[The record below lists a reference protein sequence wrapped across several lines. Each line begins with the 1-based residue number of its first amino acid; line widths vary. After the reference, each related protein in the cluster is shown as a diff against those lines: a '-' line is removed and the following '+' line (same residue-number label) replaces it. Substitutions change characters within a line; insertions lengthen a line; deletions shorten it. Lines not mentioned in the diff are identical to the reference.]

1 MKKILAIYAA
11 VIATFALAVSCNK
24 VEDLPYHEE
33 GSQVQLTASKATV
46 APTAADSATT
56 VIDFSWT
63 DPKYASDSATFR
75 YILEI
80 DSSGR
85 NFAKKTTK
93 TVIGTRSTSL
103 TGKELNNIVLNYGFT
118 LGQAYDMDVRLV
130 SSYNN
135 NNERYVSANTVKIKV
150 TPYKD
155 SSVLTSTQSSVTG
168 TLATASQ
175 HSLDF
180 NWTRSFNGYSG
191 VVNYVLQYDS
201 SGKGFVNP
209 FEINVGANL
218 LTKGMTQGEMNET
231 ALNSGIPGGNSGK
244 VEYRI
249 KATTV
254 HGATVYSNVVHI
266 TIQSYLPILRF
277 YLPGGYQAATGN
289 GNNWDPPTAPEFI
302 RDQRTGLFNNMY
314 YMYIYLPAGAEFKIT
329 QGRAWDV
336 NYGGTGGTLVP
347 GGANLTVPSA
357 GVYRITINR
366 QTLQYNIMAGRM
378 GFVGGGVG
386 AGWDPPSVFPTYA
399 MGAPAT
405 NVFVGITDFTTNGW
419 KLIDNNVWN
428 NGSNAVNET
437 RSYGTA
443 GPSGSTLA
451 TNGADFSAPSAAG
464 RYRVIWDGR
473 NADNTK
479 YEMSPATEMRVV
491 GDGIDVPGVNDW
503 DPPTSPQM
511 TYNGNGE
518 WTITLALEA
527 NKSIKFLAGNAW
539 GAFDYEDNS
548 GQSQALGSP
557 RPIKWDGGPD
567 FKTPTSAGTYTIT
580 LNEYTQR
587 VTIN

>member
-1 MKKILAIYAA
+1 MKKYLAICAA
-11 VIATFALAVSCNK
+11 VIVTLAACNK

-33 GSQVQLTASKATV
+33 GSQVTLSANKTTV
-46 APTAADSATT
+46 APTAADSANE
-56 VIDFSWT
+56 VISFSWT
-63 DPKYASDSATFR
+63 DPKYASDTSSFR

-85 NFAKKTTK
+85 NFSKKSTK
-93 TVIGTRSTSL
+93 TVIGTRTMSL

-118 LGQAYDMDVRLV
+118 LGQPYDMDVRLV

-135 NNERYVSANTVKIKV
+135 NNERYISANTLKIKV

-155 SSVLTSTQSSVTG
+155 SSVLTSTQSSVSG
-168 TLATASQ
+168 TLATAAQ

-191 VVNYVLQYDS
+191 NVTYVLQYDS

-209 FEINVGANL
+209 FEIAVGANL
-218 LTKGMTQGEMNET
+218 LTKAMTQGEMNET
-231 ALNSGIPGGNSGK
+231 ALNSGIPGGNPGK

-249 KATTV
+249 KATTAQ
-254 HGATVYSNVVHI
+254 GATVYSNAVHI
-266 TIQSYLPILRF
+266 TIQTYLPILRF
-277 YLPGGYQAATGN
+277 FLPGGYQAATGN

-314 YMYIYLPAGAEFKIT
+314 YMYIWLPAGAEFKIT

-347 GGANLTVPSA
+347 GGANLSVPAA

-366 QTLQYNIMAGRM
+366 QTLQYNIMQGRM

-386 AGWDPPSVFPTYA
+386 AGWNPPNVFPTYQ
-399 MGAPAT
+399 MGAPST

-419 KLIDNNVWN
+419 KLIDNNTWN
-428 NGSNAVNET
+428 NGSNAVDET
-437 RSYGTA
+437 RSYGTS
-443 GPSGSTLA
+443 GPSGSTLQ
-451 TNGADFSAPSAAG
+451 TNGADFAAPAAAG

-473 NADNTK
+473 NPDNTK
-479 YEMSPATEMRVV
+479 YEMSPATEMRLV
-491 GDGIDVPGVNDW
+491 GDGMDVPGVNDW

-518 WTITLALEA
+518 WIITIALKA

-548 GQSQALGSP
+548 GQSQALGTP

-567 FKTPTSAGTYTIT
+567 FRTPTSAGTYTVT